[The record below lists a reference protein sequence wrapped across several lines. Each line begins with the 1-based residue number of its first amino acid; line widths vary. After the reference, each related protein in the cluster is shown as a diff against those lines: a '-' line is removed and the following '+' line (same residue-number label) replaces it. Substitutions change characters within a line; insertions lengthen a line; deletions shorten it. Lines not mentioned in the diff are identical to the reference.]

1 MKNYKSEL
9 GDSVPDK
16 KGRVSK
22 ILTEVGV
29 NMATPWGRIKGKMPR
44 REWDKAESGRK

>member
-1 MKNYKSEL
+1 L
-9 GDSVPDK
+9 VPDK
-16 KGRVSK
+16 KGWGESGVSK

-29 NMATPWGRIKGKMPR
+29 KIATPWGRIKGEMPR